1 VVNDYSKQGMSTGN
15 RSIKVRSSTN
25 PALAGRRILVAED
38 ESVVALEIETIL
50 LDFGCEVVGPLSSLD
65 QVLQNAE
72 QGGLDGAL
80 LDVNL
85 RGQQIFDILPKLNKL
100 GLKLIITSGYNDVT
114 LFPAAFR
121 SVPRITKP
129 FDEKELRLI
138 CENVFGK
145 SATR

>member
-1 VVNDYSKQGMSTGN
+1 VVNDYSKQGMSTSN

-38 ESVVALEIETIL
+38 EWVVALEIETIL

-80 LDVNL
+80 LDVC
-85 RGQQIFDILPKLNKL
+85 
-100 GLKLIITSGYNDVT
+100 
-114 LFPAAFR
+114 AASRFSTFCR
-121 SVPRITKP
+121 S
-129 FDEKELRLI
+129 
-138 CENVFGK
+138 
-145 SATR
+145 